1 MLMKINSFV
10 SVLIPV
16 FNVEKYVEK
25 AVNSI
30 IQQTYDN
37 IEIIIVDDASSDNT
51 YEILKEI
58 AKTDSRIRL
67 FRNEVNQRICKT
79 LNFAFLQSKG
89 QYILRMDGDDLCS
102 PDRLARKLDYLI
114 NNKLDIVGCSTLT
127 IDTNDNVI
135 GSFTA
140 LDDFNLI
147 LKTAKYRSPLQ
158 HIWLAKR
165 EVYEVLDGYRELSGA
180 EDYDFIL
187 RAISNGFSISN
198 IRDFFGYSV
207 RIGRSGNTVSS
218 IGLKQRKLHEY
229 VWRLYVQRKYHK
241 VDDFDVNNLK
251 AQLNISKLSNYLF
264 VMSSRFLTK
273 AILEKNFLFKIFY
286 LICALQS
293 PHQIKFLYNSFVYRL
308 MVK

>member
-1 MLMKINSFV
+1 MLMKMNSFV
-10 SVLIPV
+10 SILMPV
-16 FNVEKYVEK
+16 FNVEAYVEK
-25 AVNSI
+25 AINSI
-30 IQQTYDN
+30 IQQTYKN
-37 IEIIIVDDASSDNT
+37 FELIVVDDASTDST
-51 YEILKEI
+51 YEIVQKMAEMDFRV
-58 AKTDSRIRL
+58 KL
-67 FRNEVNQRICKT
+67 FRNPVNQKICKT
-79 LNFAFLQSKG
+79 LNFAYSQSKG
-89 QYILRMDGDDLCS
+89 EYILRMDGDDLCS
-102 PDRLARKLDYLI
+102 PDRLACKLNYLI

-127 IDTNDNVI
+127 IDTHDNVI

-140 LDDFNLI
+140 LDDYNLI
-147 LKTAKYRSPLQ
+147 LRTAKYRSPLQ

-165 EVYEVLDGYRELSGA
+165 EVYEMLGGYRELSGA

-229 VWRLYVQRKYHK
+229 VWRLYVQRKCHK

-264 VMSSRFLTK
+264 VRSSRFLTK
-273 AILEKNFLFKIFY
+273 AILEKKFLFKFFY